1 MFKNDK
7 KLLVLFSFLISLVS
21 VNIFKTENIVLALK
35 DTNPPI
41 VTLENYTKDTIDIYK
56 ITANEALSYLKVGIS
71 SNLYVLLCKDLDSVW
86 NMEVKKDGGT
96 FLFVDV
102 FKNGSDYS
110 LNYAGSVAK
119 LIKNKDETQFILEVS
134 GPVTKQLKAQK
145 NVPVLV
151 KDVAENETSLN
162 FNKKNIKE
170 GFFNDNTID
179 HPLRIANLNANFPR
193 WTTSVEDIKKGDK
206 IKLCVYYHNSNNIV
220 AKNTKIILS
229 FDEGK
234 LKSTISADNFNDYI
248 SGLNIAR
255 NIEFEGIAQWYHDY
269 DGDYEIGDIVLKD
282 GLKINL
288 GDVKPGYMPN
298 DGYIIFTG
306 IVK

>member
-7 KLLVLFSFLISLVS
+7 KLLVLLSLLISLIS
-21 VNIFKTENIVLALK
+21 INIFKTENTVLALK
-35 DTNPPI
+35 DTTPPI
-41 VTLENYTKDTIDIYK
+41 ITLENYTKDTIDIYK

-71 SNLYVLLCKDLDSVW
+71 SDLYVLLLKDLDSVW

-102 FKNGSDYS
+102 FKNSSDYS

-134 GPVTKQLKAQK
+134 GPITKQLKAQK
-145 NVPVLV
+145 NVPVFV
-151 KDVAENETSLN
+151 KDVAENEASLN
-162 FNKKNIKE
+162 FNDTKE
-170 GFFNDNTID
+170 GSFNDNPID
-179 HPLRIANLNANFPR
+179 HPLRIANLNAKFPK
-193 WTTSVEDIKKGDK
+193 WATSTGDIKKGDK
-206 IKLCVYYHNSNNIV
+206 IKLCAYYHNSSNII
-220 AKNTKIILS
+220 AKNTKIVLS
-229 FDEGK
+229 FDKGK
-234 LKSTISADNFNDYI
+234 IKSTILADNFKEHV
-248 SGLNIAR
+248 SSLNIAQ
-255 NIEFEGIAQWYHDY
+255 NIEFENTAEWYHDY
-269 DGDYEIGDIVLKD
+269 DGSYEIEDMVLKD
-282 GLKINL
+282 GLKIDL

>member
-7 KLLVLFSFLISLVS
+7 KLLVLFSFLISLIFI
-21 VNIFKTENIVLALK
+21 NIFKTENVVLALK
-35 DTNPPI
+35 DTIPPI
-41 VTLENYTKDTIDIYK
+41 VTLENYAKDTIDIYK

-71 SNLYVLLCKDLDSVW
+71 SDLYVLLHKDLDSVW

-102 FKNGSDYS
+102 FKNSSDYS

-134 GPVTKQLKAQK
+134 GPIIKQLRAQK

-151 KDVAENETSLN
+151 KDVTENEASLN
-162 FNKKNIKE
+162 FKNDIKE
-170 GFFNDNTID
+170 GSFNDSAID
-179 HPLRIANLNANFPR
+179 HPLRIANLNAKFPK
-193 WTTSVEDIKKGDK
+193 WTTSVEDIKKGDE
-206 IKLCVYYHNSNNIV
+206 IKLCAYYHNSSNII
-220 AKNTKIILS
+220 AKNIKIMLS

-234 LKSTISADNFNDYI
+234 IKSTISADNFNEYV
-248 SGLNIAR
+248 SSLNIAQ
-255 NIEFEGIAQWYHDY
+255 NIEFENIAEWYHDY
-269 DGDYEIGDIVLKD
+269 NGDYEIENVILND
-282 GLKINL
+282 GLKISL
-288 GDVKPGYMPN
+288 GDIKPGYMPN

-306 IVK
+306 TVK

>member
-7 KLLVLFSFLISLVS
+7 KLLVLFSFLISLIFI
-21 VNIFKTENIVLALK
+21 NIFKTENVVLALK
-35 DTNPPI
+35 DTIPPI
-41 VTLENYTKDTIDIYK
+41 VTLENYAKDTIDIYK

-71 SNLYVLLCKDLDSVW
+71 SDLYVLLHKDLDSVW

-102 FKNGSDYS
+102 FKNSSDYS

-134 GPVTKQLKAQK
+134 GPITKQLKAQK
-145 NVPVLV
+145 NVPVFV
-151 KDVAENETSLN
+151 KDVAENEASLN
-162 FNKKNIKE
+162 FNDTKE
-170 GFFNDNTID
+170 GSFNDNPID
-179 HPLRIANLNANFPR
+179 HPLRIANLNAKFPK
-193 WTTSVEDIKKGDK
+193 WATSTGDIKKGDK
-206 IKLCVYYHNSNNIV
+206 IKLCAYYHNSSNII
-220 AKNTKIILS
+220 AKNTKIVLS
-229 FDEGK
+229 FDKGK
-234 LKSTISADNFNDYI
+234 IKSTILADNFKEHV
-248 SGLNIAR
+248 SSLNIAQ
-255 NIEFEGIAQWYHDY
+255 NIEFENTAEWYHDY
-269 DGDYEIGDIVLKD
+269 DGDYEIEDMVLKD
-282 GLKINL
+282 GLKIDL

>member
-21 VNIFKTENIVLALK
+21 INIFKTENTVLALK
-35 DTNPPI
+35 DTTPPI
-41 VTLENYTKDTIDIYK
+41 ITLENYTKDTIDIYK

-71 SNLYVLLCKDLDSVW
+71 SDLYVLLLKDLDSVW

-102 FKNGSDYS
+102 FKNSSDYS

-134 GPVTKQLKAQK
+134 GPITKQLKAQK

-151 KDVAENETSLN
+151 KDVAENEVSLN
-162 FNKKNIKE
+162 FNNTKE
-170 GFFNDNTID
+170 GSFNDNPVD
-179 HPLRIANLNANFPR
+179 HPLRIANLNANFPK
-193 WTTSVEDIKKGDK
+193 WATSTGDIKKGDK
-206 IKLCVYYHNSNNIV
+206 IKLCAYYHNSSNII
-220 AKNTKIILS
+220 AKNTKIVLS
-229 FDEGK
+229 FDKGK
-234 LKSTISADNFNDYI
+234 IKSTILADNFKEHV
-248 SGLNIAR
+248 SSLNIAQ
-255 NIEFEGIAQWYHDY
+255 NIEFENTAEWYHDY
-269 DGDYEIGDIVLKD
+269 DGSYEIEDMVLKD
-282 GLKINL
+282 GLKIDL

>member
-7 KLLVLFSFLISLVS
+7 KLLVLFFLLISLVS
-21 VNIFKTENIVLALK
+21 INIFKTENTVLALK
-35 DTNPPI
+35 DTTPPI
-41 VTLENYTKDTIDIYK
+41 ITLENYTKDTIDIYK

-71 SNLYVLLCKDLDSVW
+71 SDLYVLLLKDLDSVW

-102 FKNGSDYS
+102 FKNSSDYS

-134 GPVTKQLKAQK
+134 GPITKQLKAQK
-145 NVPVLV
+145 NVPVFV
-151 KDVAENETSLN
+151 KDVAENEASLN
-162 FNKKNIKE
+162 FNDTKE
-170 GFFNDNTID
+170 GSFNDNPID
-179 HPLRIANLNANFPR
+179 HPLRIANLNAKFPK
-193 WTTSVEDIKKGDK
+193 WATSTGDIKKGDK
-206 IKLCVYYHNSNNIV
+206 IKLCAYYHNSSNII
-220 AKNTKIILS
+220 AKNTKIVLS
-229 FDEGK
+229 FDKGK
-234 LKSTISADNFNDYI
+234 IESTILADNFKEHV
-248 SGLNIAR
+248 SSLNIAQ
-255 NIEFEGIAQWYHDY
+255 NIEFENTAEWYHDY
-269 DGDYEIGDIVLKD
+269 DGSYEIEDMVLKD
-282 GLKINL
+282 GLKIDL

>member
-7 KLLVLFSFLISLVS
+7 KLLILFFLLISLVS
-21 VNIFKTENIVLALK
+21 INIFKTENTVLALK
-35 DTNPPI
+35 DTTPPI
-41 VTLENYTKDTIDIYK
+41 ITLENYTKDTIDIYK

-71 SNLYVLLCKDLDSVW
+71 SDLYVLLLKDLDGVW
-86 NMEVKKDGGT
+86 SMEVKKDGGT

-102 FKNGSDYS
+102 FKNSSDYS

-134 GPVTKQLKAQK
+134 GPITKHLKAQK

-151 KDVAENETSLN
+151 KDVAENEVSLN
-162 FNKKNIKE
+162 FNNTKE
-170 GFFNDNTID
+170 GSFNDNPVD
-179 HPLRIANLNANFPR
+179 HPLRIANLNANFPK
-193 WTTSVEDIKKGDK
+193 WATSTGDIKKGDK
-206 IKLCVYYHNSNNIV
+206 IKLCAYYHNSSNII
-220 AKNTKIILS
+220 AKNTKIVLS
-229 FDEGK
+229 FDKGK
-234 LKSTISADNFNDYI
+234 IKSTILADNFKEHV
-248 SGLNIAR
+248 SSLNIAQ
-255 NIEFEGIAQWYHDY
+255 NIEFENTAEWYHDY
-269 DGDYEIGDIVLKD
+269 DGSYEIEDMVLKD
-282 GLKINL
+282 GLKIDL